1 MKPHTATA
9 PLTVALAA
17 LALAALA
24 LAAGPAAADPPL
36 SASYQL
42 QDAGHDLDAPVALV
56 VVTPGMDPAA
66 FQPMVQALEEAGL
79 DAWAVRVTLHAPL
92 PSADA
97 DIWIASTLLPAA
109 VATLRE
115 REPKAQDLA
124 LVGHGPGGT
133 LALMMAQHVRPG
145 AVAVLGP
152 PVGPVDTAALAW
164 LAQRQLPTAGNVD
177 LTDPL
182 QWQGHDM
189 ASLLLGDPPPALAP
203 LSVDLAR
210 AWLSWA
216 SEGPPLALDS
226 IACPVWIGAA
236 AMDRLV
242 PIESLRV
249 ASQEL
254 PDRQFVRFGLLRLD
268 PEDPGS
274 ADLLR
279 EKRYLN
285 VMAGW
290 VSDVLD

>member
-1 MKPHTATA
+1 MKPPAATAT
-9 PLTVALAA
+9 LTATLT
-17 LALAALA
+17 ALA
-24 LAAGPAAADPPL
+24 LAAGPATAAALPL
-36 SASYQL
+36 STGYQL

-92 PSADA
+92 PPADA

-133 LALMMAQHVRPG
+133 LALMMAQHVRPT
-145 AVAVLGP
+145 AIAVLGP

-164 LAQRQLPTAGNVD
+164 LAQRQLPTAGNVN

-182 QWQGHDM
+182 QWQGHDL

-203 LSVDLAR
+203 LSVDLAQ

-216 SEGPPLALDS
+216 SDGPPLTLDG
-226 IACPVWIGAA
+226 IACPVWVGAA

-249 ASQEL
+249 ASQAL
-254 PDRQFVRFGLLRLD
+254 PDRHFVRFGLLRLD

-285 VMAGW
+285 VMASW
-290 VSDVLD
+290 VSDQLD